1 MCECVTMA
9 GKTNAYPYDF
19 DNRVTIEVKWGKN
32 DVILCILLGM
42 GLFFKK
48 MNFSLVNMKKDRY

>member
-1 MCECVTMA
+1 VCECVTMA
-9 GKTNAYPYDF
+9 GKTNTYPYDI

-32 DVILCILLGM
+32 DVILCILLGI

>member
-1 MCECVTMA
+1 MA
-9 GKTNAYPYDF
+9 GKTNAYPYDI